1 MTSPPGPIPPDVVS
15 LADYERYFMRHRD
28 VAIRTYISAGAGD
41 GLTMADN
48 RRAFDRLRLMPR
60 MLACMEGANTKVSF
74 LGHDYTH
81 PVFIAPC
88 AYHRLV
94 NDDGELATATAA
106 MLTQTCMT
114 VSTLSSV
121 RLEDIARASASRG
134 CGSAPLWCQLYLQ
147 ERREETLSLVR
158 RAEEAGYKAFVLT
171 VDAVVSG
178 DRHAQRRVRFVLP
191 PNVSAVN
198 LAGFQPP
205 AEMTIRPGGSLLA
218 MLEGRA
224 PTFDDLA
231 WLCRQTAL
239 PVLVKG
245 VLNPADVAACLDAGV
260 AGIIVSN
267 HGGRVLDTLPAT
279 IDILPAIV
287 TAVAG
292 RVPVLMD
299 GGIRRG
305 TDIVKAIALGASAVL
320 VGQPILQALAVAGA
334 SGVVHAITLLRSELE
349 TAMALLGARDLQALD
364 SAFVQPRET

>member
-1 MTSPPGPIPPDVVS
+1 M
-15 LADYERYFMRHRD
+15 
-28 VAIRTYISAGAGD
+28 
-41 GLTMADN
+41 
-48 RRAFDRLRLMPR
+48 
-60 MLACMEGANTKVSF
+60 
-74 LGHDYTH
+74 
-81 PVFIAPC
+81 
-88 AYHRLV
+88 
-94 NDDGELATATAA
+94 
-106 MLTQTCMT
+106 
-114 VSTLSSV
+114 
-121 RLEDIARASASRG
+121 
-134 CGSAPLWCQLYLQ
+134 
-147 ERREETLSLVR
+147 R

-267 HGGRVLDTLPAT
+267 HGGRVLDTLRRPST
-279 IDILPAIV
+279 YCPPSSRQLP
-287 TAVAG
+287 
-292 RVPVLMD
+292 
-299 GGIRRG
+299 
-305 TDIVKAIALGASAVL
+305 
-320 VGQPILQALAVAGA
+320 
-334 SGVVHAITLLRSELE
+334 GVSLC
-349 TAMALLGARDLQALD
+349 
-364 SAFVQPRET
+364 